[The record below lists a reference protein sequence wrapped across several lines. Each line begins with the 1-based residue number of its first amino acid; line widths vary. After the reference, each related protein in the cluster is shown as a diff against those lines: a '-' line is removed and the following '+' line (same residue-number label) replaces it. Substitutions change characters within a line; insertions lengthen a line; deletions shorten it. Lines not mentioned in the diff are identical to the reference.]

1 MQAGEHFRKDR
12 VSYDLDLPN
21 GSIYVLAPPTNDWW
35 KHGIKKRVQPRVSI
49 TYRRYI
55 RK

>member
-1 MQAGEHFRKDR
+1 MPLAAILRSVDQKGTASRTT
-12 VSYDLDLPN
+12 
-21 GSIYVLAPPTNDWW
+21 SIYVLAPPTYDWW

-55 RK
+55 RN